1 MKKTLLSLTLLTMFF
16 SVSFANCCSDNQ
28 NLSKNPVCEKNSI
41 EKTQCNKCT
50 IDDDE
55 YCIYNQCFFDK
66 QYRKMKSALCL
77 TQEQENCID
86 NIYKNFKS
94 DLESTHNRYRI
105 EKNKLLGM
113 IECDSD
119 CYKEQ
124 EKLTKEIAKSF
135 KEKCKDFRSE
145 VKEQLCKNQHSAYRK
160 FQREEKK
167 KMKKLIK
174 YSAVYKFPCS
184 DCCSK

>member
-1 MKKTLLSLTLLTMFF
+1 MKKNLLSFLVATMLC
-16 SVSFANCCSDNQ
+16 SVSFAGSCQDNTS
-28 NLSKNPVCEKNSI
+28 LSQNPVCEKNPTQQS
-41 EKTQCNKCT
+41 QCNKCT

-66 QYRKMKSALCL
+66 QYRKMKNELCL
-77 TQEQENCID
+77 TEKQENCID

-105 EKNKLLGM
+105 EKNKLLEM
-113 IECDSD
+113 IECDST

-124 EKLTKEIAKSF
+124 AKLTKEIAKSA
-135 KEKCKDFRSE
+135 KTKCKDFRDE
-145 VKEQLCKNQHSAYRK
+145 VKEQLCKNQYSAFRK
-160 FQREEKK
+160 FQRQEKR

-174 YSAVYKFPCS
+174 YGAIYKFPCA